1 MFEIV
6 DSRGQRGPI
15 IKVIGVG
22 GAGGNAVNHMIDQGV
37 QGVEFI
43 AVNTD
48 AQALARNKARNQ
60 IQLGTSGLGAG
71 AKPEEARAVA
81 LEDRERIEEAVRRR
95 AHGVHHRRHGRRHRH
110 RRRAGDRRSGA
121 RRWAS

>member
-6 DSRGQRGPI
+6 DSEVSGPI

-48 AQALARNKARNQ
+48 AQVLSRNKAANQ
-60 IQLGTSGLGAG
+60 IQLGSSGLGAG
-71 AKPEEARAVA
+71 AKPEAMY
-81 LEDRERIEEAVRRR
+81 
-95 AHGVHHRRHGRRHRH
+95 
-110 RRRAGDRRSGA
+110 
-121 RRWAS
+121 

>member
-6 DSRGQRGPI
+6 DSEATGPI

-22 GAGGNAVNHMIDQGV
+22 GAGGNAVNHMIEQGV

-48 AQALARNKARNQ
+48 AQVLSRNKATQQ

-71 AKPEEARAVA
+71 AKPEEARTVA
-81 LEDRERIEEAVRRR
+81 LAERDRIEEVVAG
-95 AHGVHHRRHGRRHRH
+95 AHMVFIT
-110 RRRAGDRRSGA
+110 AGMG
-121 RRWAS
+121 